1 MIDLKR
7 CTEIL
12 EIRHDASL
20 DEARQAFRDLVS
32 IWHPDKY
39 CHNARL
45 MEKADR
51 KLKEINW
58 AWEQFQSH
66 IREQEQEAEERERK
80 EAERRRQL
88 SIRKPLERMELQPA
102 DLDIKAT
109 VSADLAQQAYQALQ
123 GRNHIYDPDQG
134 LARKTE
140 EFRTGGDKIRSNPSA
155 EERANLRDTSAGADR
170 ETSPHSTH
178 RAEPEQKQTPEAQR
192 RRTADSATGTAQKQQ
207 REVEQELNR
216 KMQILSETYM
226 NGRRVREFQER
237 HEREQSRRVIVEKQ
251 EKARADLK
259 QMHRV
264 FTERYLIAYH
274 SWITQEREKF
284 DAAERERQMQ
294 TGIYRILRGIR
305 QQKEFPYAIP
315 HIQMLFIQGGTF
327 RMGLDE
333 KGSILSK
340 LVGHASSHPRHTVT
354 LNNFYL
360 GKYPVTVKQWSR
372 AMGIPID
379 EQGHNLPIQLSWSD
393 VQKFIAVLNGVT
405 GLSFRLPS
413 EAEWEYAARSGGRDE
428 QWPEA
433 CTDATLTDHAS
444 PGREQVGQHQPNELG
459 LYDMI
464 GNVGEWTNDW
474 YDPKFYSRSE
484 EIDPHGP
491 EQGDRKVVRG
501 NVSSDVVG
509 NPVISDCFSRSSL
522 PVNRFNRAGFRL
534 AHSML

>member
-58 AWEQFQSH
+58 AWEQFQNH
-66 IREQEQEAEERERK
+66 VRELELEAEERQRK
-80 EAERRRQL
+80 EVERRRQL
-88 SIRKPLERMELQPA
+88 SLRKPLERMELQPS
-102 DLDIKAT
+102 DLDIKTT

-123 GRNHIYDPDQG
+123 NRPHIYDPDLG
-134 LARKTE
+134 LSRKTE
-140 EFRTGGDKIRSNPSA
+140 AFRTVGDEKIVSNPSA
-155 EERANLRDTSAGADR
+155 GVMAGRHDTSAGVDS
-170 ETSPHSTH
+170 EKSP
-178 RAEPEQKQTPEAQR
+178 RGVPRPEPQKQPPEAER
-192 RRTADSATGTAQKQQ
+192 RRMVDPVAEKALKQQ
-207 REVEQELNR
+207 RELEREINR
-216 KMQILSETYM
+216 KMQILSETYVS
-226 NGRRVREFQER
+226 GRRVRDFQER
-237 HEREQSRRVIVEKQ
+237 HEREQSRRVIVEEQ

-327 RMGLDE
+327 RMGLDD

-372 AMGIPID
+372 AMGVPIE

-393 VQKFIAVLNGVT
+393 VHKFIAVLNGVT

-428 QWPEA
+428 QWPEE
-433 CTDATLTDHAS
+433 CIGDTLTDHVSA
-444 PGREQVGQHQPNELG
+444 GREQVGQHHPNKLG
-459 LYDMI
+459 LFDMI

-474 YDPKFYSRSE
+474 YDPKYYSRSE

-491 EQGDRKVVRG
+491 EQGERKVIRG
-501 NVSSDVVG
+501 NVTTDVVG
-509 NPVISDCFSRSSL
+509 NPVIADCFSRSTL
-522 PVNRFNRAGFRL
+522 PINRFNRAGFRL